1 MHLLIRFTSML
12 LLLVSPAFERVVGPF
27 IKNLQRLG
35 IEDHSAAPP
44 PETFADQAEKR
55 VRLGLLVRQL
65 ISDNNLSV
73 DEARVRQH
81 VEDICAGYENAEDM
95 VEMYMNNPQL
105 RQQIE
110 PVVLEEIALDFLMEQ
125 GKVKTRKVK
134 FKDFM
139 DN

>member
-1 MHLLIRFTSML
+1 MRSTTISRI
-12 LLLVSPAFERVVGPF
+12 AE
-27 IKNLQRLG
+27 
-35 IEDHSAAPP
+35 
-44 PETFADQAEKR
+44 QAEKR

-65 ISDNNLSV
+65 ISDNDLTV

-81 VEDICAGYENAEDM
+81 VEEITAGYENADDM
-95 VEMYMNNPQL
+95 VEMYLSNPQL

-110 PVVLEEIALDFLMEQ
+110 PVVLEEVALDFLMEQ

-139 DN
+139 NG